1 MSADA
6 TTDDISLLARAACL
20 KPEARSPL
28 RRWMARHADEL
39 TPSLTRLARPNWQ
52 AMATEI
58 RERGIQDGRGRPPT
72 ARTVRDTWR
81 KVAAGNDGLSRPR
94 QPVSG

>member
-1 MSADA
+1 MSAA
-6 TTDDISLLARAACL
+6 VTADDISLVVAIARL
-20 KPEARSPL
+20 KPEGRSPL
-28 RRWMARHADEL
+28 RRWMARHADAL
-39 TPSLTRLARPNWQ
+39 TPCLTRLERPNWQ
-52 AMATEI
+52 AMTVEI
-58 RERGIQDGRGRPPT
+58 RRRGIQDGRGRPPT